1 MYVSERLSKD
11 GQKKYYTLQ
20 WGRNAGERIS
30 TGLYTYTRPN
40 GPAEK
45 EHNRQALLLLET
57 KRSQL
62 VLEQQAIGTGF
73 IPAHKYKTNFLDYY
87 AAYVKENQRPGNK
100 HLSCSLNHFKGFIG
114 KDHVPPIDITENLC
128 KRFRQHLLDRLNGE
142 CPANY
147 FAAFKRVLKAATKDG
162 YYRLS
167 PADDVKSKENKNK
180 RRKENLEAE
189 EYIALMQTPHFNED
203 ITEAFIFCCYTGLRF
218 CDIKELAWKDIHKK
232 TLTTKIIQ
240 EKTGE
245 PLRLTLHEN
254 AFKILEKRKAAL
266 GEPLPKRLVFNLPS
280 ANGCNKALLVWCSN
294 AGIEKHITW
303 HCARLSF
310 SILLQDKNVD
320 AATVALLLGH
330 TTTKY
335 VLQTYKRYRPKNQ
348 VEAIAQLPTFGAV

>member
-1 MYVSERLSKD
+1 MKD
-11 GQKKYYTLQ
+11 
-20 WGRNAGERIS
+20 S
-30 TGLYTYTRPN
+30 
-40 GPAEK
+40 
-45 EHNRQALLLLET
+45 
-57 KRSQL
+57 
-62 VLEQQAIGTGF
+62 
-73 IPAHKYKTNFLDYY
+73 
-87 AAYVKENQRPGNK
+87 
-100 HLSCSLNHFKGFIG
+100 
-114 KDHVPPIDITENLC
+114 
-128 KRFRQHLLDRLNGE
+128 
-142 CPANY
+142 
-147 FAAFKRVLKAATKDG
+147 

-189 EYIALMQTPHFNED
+189 EYIALMQTPHFNQD

-232 TLTTKIIQ
+232 TLTTKMVQ

-254 AFKILEKRKAAL
+254 AFKILEKRKAML
-266 GEPLPKRLVFNLPS
+266 GDQLPKRLVFNLPS
-280 ANGCNKALLVWCSN
+280 ANGCNKALLVWCNN
-294 AGIEKHITW
+294 AGIEKHINW

-335 VLQTYKRYRPKNQ
+335 VLQTYKGTGQRTRWKPLRSCRHLVLYK
-348 VEAIAQLPTFGAV
+348 I